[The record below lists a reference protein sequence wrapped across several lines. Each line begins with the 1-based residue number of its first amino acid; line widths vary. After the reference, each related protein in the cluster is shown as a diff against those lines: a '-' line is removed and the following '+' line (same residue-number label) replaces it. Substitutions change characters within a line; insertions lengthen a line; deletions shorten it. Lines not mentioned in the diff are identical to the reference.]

1 VSEPVLRVARPADA
15 ESVQVL
21 MQASVRDLFPGFHT
35 PEQTASA
42 VEHIAHLD
50 PLLLADGTYFVLE
63 AGDELVACG
72 GWSRRAK
79 LYAGSGP
86 GPDDTRLL
94 DPATEPA
101 RVRAMFVTGS
111 WTRRGLARRILDA
124 SRKAAADEGFRELIL
139 MATMPGVPLYRA
151 YGFTEVER
159 SDIEMPDGTVVEGAV
174 MTLTIELLTL
184 T

>member
-1 VSEPVLRVARPADA
+1 MSEPLLRVATPADA
-15 ESVQVL
+15 EAVQAL
-21 MQASVRDLFPGFHT
+21 MRASVRDLFPGFHS
-35 PEQTASA
+35 PEETASA

-63 AGDELVACG
+63 AGGRMVACG

-79 LYAGSGP
+79 LYAGSAP
-86 GPDDTRLL
+86 GQDDTRLL

-101 RVRAMFVTGS
+101 RVRAMFVDAA

-124 SRKAAADEGFRELIL
+124 DRKAAADEGFRELIL

-151 YGFTEVER
+151 YGFTEVDR
-159 SDIEMPDGTVVEGAV
+159 SGIEMPDGAVVEGAV
-174 MTLTIELLTL
+174 MTLSI
-184 T
+184 